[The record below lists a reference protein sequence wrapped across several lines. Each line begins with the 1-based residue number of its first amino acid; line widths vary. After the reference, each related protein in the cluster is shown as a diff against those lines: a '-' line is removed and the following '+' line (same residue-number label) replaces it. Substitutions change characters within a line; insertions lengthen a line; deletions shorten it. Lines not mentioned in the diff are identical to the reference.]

1 MYESNLI
8 TIQDIIRD
16 KQIFNI
22 PKYQRLYVWGADQIK
37 ILLDDL
43 VEACNDNKDVFYL
56 GGTLV
61 IQQTGQNAQPVL
73 DLIDGQQRLPRYS

>member
-22 PKYQRLYVWGADQIK
+22 PMYQRLYVWGADQIK

-56 GGTLV
+56 V
-61 IQQTGQNAQPVL
+61 A
-73 DLIDGQQRLPRYS
+73 